1 MIERPD
7 PVMTAT
13 PTTLL
18 DGLAF
23 PEGARWHEGA
33 LYFSDM
39 HDGIV
44 WRLTPA
50 GHATKVLE
58 LPALPSGLGWL
69 PDGTMCVV
77 SMEDRLLLR
86 LTQDGPQTLADLS
99 GVARYVINDMV
110 IDRTGRAYI
119 GTFGCDFNNGDP
131 PRPTQVFCVHPDG
144 RVTVAADDI
153 QFPNG
158 SVISADGRTFIVAET
173 FGERLSAFDIA
184 EDGTLGNRRVFGA
197 FQGLVPD
204 GICLDSDGGVWIAC
218 LGANRIIR
226 MIDGGAITDTI
237 PLPGRDAYA
246 CMLGGADRRDLYICT
261 ARSYVPAETRAQR
274 GGKIEVVRVA
284 IPGAGLP

>member
-1 MIERPD
+1 
-7 PVMTAT
+7 MTAA
-13 PTTLL
+13 PATLL
-18 DGLAF
+18 GGLAF
-23 PEGARWHEGA
+23 PEGARWHEGS

-44 WRLTPA
+44 WRLTTA
-50 GHATKVLE
+50 GDATKILE

-77 SMEDRLLLR
+77 SMEDRRLLR
-86 LTQDGPQTLADLS
+86 LTPDGPRVLADLS
-99 GVARYVINDMV
+99 GVSPYVINDMV
-110 IDRTGRAYI
+110 IDRAGRAYI

-144 RVTVAADDI
+144 RIVIAADDI
-153 QFPNG
+153 RFPNG
-158 SVISADGRTFIVAET
+158 SVITDDGGTFIVAET
-173 FGERLSAFDIA
+173 FGECLSAFDIA
-184 EDGTLGNRRVFGA
+184 EDGTLGNRRVFGG
-197 FQGLVPD
+197 FHGLVPD
-204 GICLDSDGGVWIAC
+204 GICLDADGGVWVAC

-226 MIDGGAITDTI
+226 MSDGGAVTDTI

-246 CMLGGADRRDLYICT
+246 CMLGGADRRDLDICT

-274 GGKIEVVRVA
+274 GGKIEVMRVA

>member
-1 MIERPD
+1 
-7 PVMTAT
+7 MTAT

-23 PEGARWHEGA
+23 PEGARWHEGS

-50 GHATKVLE
+50 GDATKVLE
-58 LPALPSGLGWL
+58 LPTLPSGLGWL

-77 SMEDRLLLR
+77 SMEDRRLLR
-86 LTQDGPQTLADLS
+86 LTRDGPQTLADLS

-131 PRPTQVFCVHPDG
+131 PRPTQVFCVHPGG
-144 RVTVAADDI
+144 RVAVAADGI
-153 QFPNG
+153 RFPNG
-158 SVISADGRTFIVAET
+158 AVITDDGRTFIVAET
-173 FGERLSAFDIA
+173 FGECLSAFDIA

-204 GICLDSDGGVWIAC
+204 GICLDADGGVWIAC
-218 LGANRIIR
+218 LGANRVIR
-226 MIDGGAITDTI
+226 MVDGGAITDTI
-237 PLPGRDAYA
+237 PLAGRDAYA

-261 ARSYVPAETRAQR
+261 ARSYVPEETRAQR

>member
-1 MIERPD
+1 
-7 PVMTAT
+7 MTAA
-13 PTTLL
+13 PATLL
-18 DGLAF
+18 GGLAF
-23 PEGARWHEGA
+23 PEGARWHEGS

-44 WRLTPA
+44 WRLTTA
-50 GHATKVLE
+50 GDATKILE

-77 SMEDRLLLR
+77 SMEDRRLLR
-86 LTQDGPQTLADLS
+86 LTPDGPRVLADLS
-99 GVARYVINDMV
+99 GVSPYVINDMV
-110 IDRTGRAYI
+110 IDRAGRAYI

-144 RVTVAADDI
+144 RIVIAADDI
-153 QFPNG
+153 RFPNG
-158 SVISADGRTFIVAET
+158 SVITDDGGTFIVAET
-173 FGERLSAFDIA
+173 FGECLSAFDIA
-184 EDGTLGNRRVFGA
+184 EDGTLGNRRVFGG
-197 FQGLVPD
+197 FHGLVPD
-204 GICLDSDGGVWIAC
+204 GICLDADGGVWVAC

-226 MIDGGAITDTI
+226 MSDGGAVTDTI

-274 GGKIEVVRVA
+274 GGKIEVMRVA

>member
-1 MIERPD
+1 
-7 PVMTAT
+7 MTAT
-13 PTTLL
+13 PATLL

-23 PEGARWHEGA
+23 PEAARWHDGA

-44 WRLTPA
+44 WRLTTA
-50 GHATKVLE
+50 GDATKILE
-58 LPALPSGLGWL
+58 LPTLPSGLGWL

-77 SMEDRLLLR
+77 SMEDRRLLR
-86 LTQDGPQTLADLS
+86 LTEDGPRTLADLS

-110 IDRTGRAYI
+110 IDRTGRAYV

-131 PRPTQVFCVHPDG
+131 PRPTQVFCVHTDG
-144 RVTVAADDI
+144 RVVIAADGI
-153 QFPNG
+153 RFPNG
-158 SVISADGRTFIVAET
+158 SVITADGRTFIVAET
-173 FGERLSAFDIA
+173 FGECLSAFDIA

-197 FQGLVPD
+197 FRGLVPD
-204 GICLDSDGGVWIAC
+204 GICLDADGGVWIAC
-218 LGANRIIR
+218 LGANRVIR

-237 PLPGRDAYA
+237 SLPGRDAYA
-246 CMLGGADRRDLYICT
+246 CMLGGADRRDLYVCT

>member
-1 MIERPD
+1 
-7 PVMTAT
+7 MTAT
-13 PTTLL
+13 PTILL
-18 DGLAF
+18 EGLAF

-39 HDGIV
+39 HDAVV

-50 GHATKVLE
+50 GQATKVLE

-86 LTQDGPQTLADLS
+86 LTEHGPQTLADLS

-144 RVTVAADDI
+144 RIVIAADDI
-153 QFPNG
+153 RFPNG
-158 SVISADGRTFIVAET
+158 SVITADGRTFIVAET
-173 FGERLSAFDIA
+173 FGECLSAFDIA
-184 EDGTLGNRRVFGA
+184 EDGTLGNRRVFGGVR
-197 FQGLVPD
+197 GLVPD
-204 GICLDSDGGVWIAC
+204 GICLDADGGVWIAC
-218 LGANRIIR
+218 LGANQIIR

-261 ARSYVPAETRAQR
+261 ARSYVPAETRVQR

>member
-1 MIERPD
+1 
-7 PVMTAT
+7 MTAT
-13 PTTLL
+13 PTILL
-18 DGLAF
+18 EGLAF

-39 HDGIV
+39 HDATV
-44 WRLTPA
+44 WRLTPT

-86 LTQDGPQTLADLS
+86 LTENGPETLADLS

-110 IDRTGRAYI
+110 IDRAGRAYI

-144 RVTVAADDI
+144 RIVIAADDI
-153 QFPNG
+153 RFPNG
-158 SVISADGRTFIVAET
+158 SVITADGRTFIVAET
-173 FGERLSAFDIA
+173 FGECLSAFDIA
-184 EDGTLGNRRVFGA
+184 EDGTLGNRRVFGG
-197 FQGLVPD
+197 FRGLVPD
-204 GICLDSDGGVWIAC
+204 GICLDADGGVWIAC
-218 LGANRIIR
+218 LGANRLIR

-237 PLPGRDAYA
+237 PLPGRDAFA

-261 ARSYVPAETRAQR
+261 ARSYVPAETRVQR
-274 GGKIEVVRVA
+274 GGKIEVVRAA

>member
-1 MIERPD
+1 
-7 PVMTAT
+7 MTAT
-13 PTTLL
+13 PAVLL

-23 PEGARWHEGA
+23 PEGARWHDGA

-44 WRLTPA
+44 WRLTTA
-50 GHATKVLE
+50 GRATKVLE

-77 SMEDRLLLR
+77 SMEDRRLLR
-86 LTQDGPQTLADLS
+86 LTEDGPQILADLS

-131 PRPTQVFCVHPDG
+131 PCPTQVFCVHPDG
-144 RVTVAADDI
+144 RVAIAADGI

-158 SVISADGRTFIVAET
+158 SVITPDGRTFIVAET
-173 FGERLSAFDIA
+173 FGECLSGFDIA
-184 EDGTLGNRRVFGA
+184 EDGSLGNRRVFGA
-197 FQGLVPD
+197 LQGLVPD
-204 GICLDSDGGVWIAC
+204 GICLDADGGVWIAC
-218 LGANRIIR
+218 LGANRMIR
-226 MIDGGAITDTI
+226 MIDGGTITDTI
-237 PLPGRDAYA
+237 SLPGRDAFA
-246 CMLGGADRRDLYICT
+246 CMLGGTDRRDLFICT

>member
-1 MIERPD
+1 
-7 PVMTAT
+7 MTAT
-13 PTTLL
+13 PAIVL

-23 PEGARWHEGA
+23 PEGARWHDGA

-44 WRLTPA
+44 WRLTTA
-50 GHATKVLE
+50 GRATKIVE

-77 SMEDRLLLR
+77 SMEDRRLLR
-86 LTQDGPQTLADLS
+86 LTEDGPQTLADLS

-144 RVTVAADDI
+144 RVAIAADGI

-158 SVISADGRTFIVAET
+158 SVITPDGLTFIVAET
-173 FGERLSAFDIA
+173 FGECLSAFDIA

-204 GICLDSDGGVWIAC
+204 GICLDADGGVWIAC
-218 LGANRIIR
+218 LGANRMIR
-226 MIDGGAITDTI
+226 MIAGGAITDTI

-274 GGKIEVVRVA
+274 GGKIEVVRVE